1 MALSSQPEADTSRPH
16 LTRPSSIK
24 EADFVQSLA
33 RGLLVVRSFDADH
46 PRQTLSEVAAR
57 TGLTRAT
64 ARRLLLTLTDLG
76 YTTMNGREFSL
87 GPGVLSLGY
96 AYLSTLSVRAIA
108 QPFLDILSEQVDEST
123 SMSVLDGTDVV
134 YVARVP
140 TKRIFS
146 VDLDIGSRLPA
157 YATSMGR
164 VLLGGMDEEEVDEI
178 LAESD
183 LAPLTDKTITDPARL
198 KAEFAKAHQQGWY
211 VLDEE
216 LELGLRSIAAPVAG
230 RDGRPVAAVNVSTAV
245 ARTSMDELES
255 SIVPKLLDASRSI
268 SQALRSR

>member
-1 MALSSQPEADTSRPH
+1 MAVSSDAHVHDTLPH
-16 LTRPSSIK
+16 LARPVAIK

-33 RGLLVVRSFDADH
+33 RGLLVVRSFDAEH

-76 YTTMNGREFSL
+76 YTTMDGREFSL

-108 QPFLDILSEQVDEST
+108 QPFLESLSEQVDEST

-134 YVARVP
+134 YIARVP

-164 VLLGGMDEEEVDEI
+164 VLLGGMTDEEVDEI

-183 LAPLTDKTITDPARL
+183 LGALTEKTITDPKRL
-198 KAEFAKAHQQGWY
+198 KAEFAKANRQGWY

-230 RDGRPVAAVNVSTAV
+230 RNGRPVAAVNVSTAV
-245 ARTSMDELES
+245 ARTSMEEIES
-255 SIVPKLLDASRSI
+255 SIIPHLLDVSRSI
-268 SQALRSR
+268 SQALRTR